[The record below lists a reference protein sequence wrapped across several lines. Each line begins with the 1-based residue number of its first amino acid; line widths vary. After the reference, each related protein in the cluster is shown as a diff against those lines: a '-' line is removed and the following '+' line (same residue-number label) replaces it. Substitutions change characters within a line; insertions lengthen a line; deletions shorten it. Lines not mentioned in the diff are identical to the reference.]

1 VLAQF
6 FPRLHALCINY
17 TFFTREPGKA
27 EKFVTSVFLGNI
39 FLFTH
44 SHAEAGKCV
53 LKIATHLEGKFIF
66 PYCDLVTQ
74 IGGFEARQI
83 KSRRVRWRGN
93 CKNLIVA
100 ASSET

>member
-1 VLAQF
+1 MRTKNSNSIGGKIHFSSLRFGDARIAAQ
-6 FPRLHALCINY
+6 
-17 TFFTREPGKA
+17 
-27 EKFVTSVFLGNI
+27 
-39 FLFTH
+39 
-44 SHAEAGKCV
+44 
-53 LKIATHLEGKFIF
+53 
-66 PYCDLVTQ
+66 Q